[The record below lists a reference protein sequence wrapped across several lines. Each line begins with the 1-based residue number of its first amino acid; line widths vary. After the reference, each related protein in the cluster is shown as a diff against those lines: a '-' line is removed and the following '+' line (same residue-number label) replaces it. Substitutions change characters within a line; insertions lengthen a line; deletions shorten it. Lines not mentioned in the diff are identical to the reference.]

1 MILTKEQLKSIA
13 NIPNSRLDTYLPLLN
28 ATLPKYEIN
37 TEERVAC
44 FLAQVIHESG
54 AFYYVKE
61 TASGQAYEGRRDL
74 GNVQKGDG
82 VKFKGRGLIQTTGRS
97 NYRDVS
103 LFLFGDER
111 LLTTPELLEQP
122 QYALD
127 SACYY
132 WRVKKL
138 NDICD
143 KPDDWVI
150 EHKGKDRSRFEWL
163 TIKIN
168 GGLNGY
174 LDRLQ
179 YYKRA
184 IKAIKKGG
192 INHPSQKSVSASLN
206 PRPPEWLDY
215 QPQSK

>member
-1 MILTKEQLKSIA
+1 MTLTKEILRSIA
-13 NIPNSRLDTYLPLLN
+13 NIPDSRLDTYLPLLN

-61 TASGQAYEGRRDL
+61 IASGQAYEGRRDL

-97 NYRDVS
+97 KYRDVS

-132 WRVKKL
+132 WQVKKL

-143 KPDDWVI
+143 KPDDWII
-150 EHKGKDRSRFEWL
+150 EHKGKNRSRFEWL

-192 INHPSQKSVSASLN
+192 INHPSQKSTSVSLN

>member
-1 MILTKEQLKSIA
+1 MILTKEILRSIA
-13 NIPNSRLDTYLPLLN
+13 NIPEPRLDIYIPLLN
-28 ATLPKYEIN
+28 NTLPKYEIN

-54 AFYYVKE
+54 AFCYIKE
-61 TASGQAYEGRRDL
+61 IASGKAYEGRKDL
-74 GNVQKGDG
+74 GNTQVGDG
-82 VKFKGRGLIQTTGRS
+82 VKFKGRGLIQTTGRN

-103 LFLFGDER
+103 LYLFGDER
-111 LLTTPELLEQP
+111 LLTTPQLLEQP

-132 WRVKKL
+132 WKVKRL

-143 KPDDWVI
+143 KPLNWTTVF
-150 EHKGKDRSRFEWL
+150 KGKQRGRFEWL

-174 LDRLQ
+174 ADRVH
-179 YYKRA
+179 YYNRA
-184 IKAIKKGG
+184 VSAIKKGG
-192 INHPSQKSVSASLN
+192 ITHP
-206 PRPPEWLDY
+206 
-215 QPQSK
+215 